1 MSDQNGILPEEAKR
15 EGVLNRHR
23 GFGGLG
29 GLERDR
35 DETWVDFWTGEPGS
49 TRQQRGHRRIC
60 VIARPLDRSARF
72 ADREGMPIG
81 AAQTSARTPPDQ
93 QPPAVMPTVRIPIER
108 SIENIES
115 SVVSSPSTY
124 ALTRRLSRDEYPSSP
139 LMPSTPMASSDNNER
154 QSLLPRSEYGDTPPR
169 ARSHSHNDD
178 GASGVKEPLTKAA
191 VLAMLGSSANL
202 MATSMG
208 TGMLALPIA
217 VYYSGAVTGTVLIIA
232 MAVLSDISLVFLVKA
247 AKESGTKSL
256 QELGRYYY
264 GPQGELI
271 VNVSLVALL
280 LCASLSVLIAIAELL
295 TPIWRHALQTEDYDH
310 WYCREWFVM
319 LLCVAI
325 IYPISIPS
333 NLSPLKWSSSG
344 AVISIFLVFIF
355 MGIRFCQHGVTK
367 DSKIDLFV
375 DSPIATLALPIQGL
389 AYASQFNVV
398 GLYVELEEH
407 KKHINTVIHCSMVFT
422 CIIYACF
429 GLLGYLYFGQATGK
443 YSMILD
449 GFHND
454 KLMLIAGA
462 MISLTNILKMPL
474 IILPFRS
481 TVNLILFNKQDFGLA
496 VSAIETVFLLGAIYV
511 LARLVG
517 DLALGLEL
525 SGPTVGVF
533 VCFILPAML
542 CYKADKEKWSK
553 RLIASY
559 REDHFT
565 RTQITALV
573 VALLGV
579 LMGLASIAG
588 LVFHETGGNK

>member
-1 MSDQNGILPEEAKR
+1 MKALPRAHWYPSGAMKLKLPQDKR
-15 EGVLNRHR
+15 
-23 GFGGLG
+23 
-29 GLERDR
+29 
-35 DETWVDFWTGEPGS
+35 
-49 TRQQRGHRRIC
+49 
-60 VIARPLDRSARF
+60 A
-72 ADREGMPIG
+72 
-81 AAQTSARTPPDQ
+81 
-93 QPPAVMPTVRIPIER
+93 
-108 SIENIES
+108 NIES
-115 SVVSSPSTY
+115 IEASVVDSPSTY
-124 ALTRRLSRDEYPSSP
+124 AISRRRSG
-139 LMPSTPMASSDNNER
+139 ANEVEEALLDTMSESA
-154 QSLLPRSEYGDTPPR
+154 SLLPRPALDTPGRPR
-169 ARSHSHNDD
+169 SRSRTPYDD
-178 GASGVKEPLTKAA
+178 SPTPPITYEAFKAMIGA
-191 VLAMLGSSANL
+191 SANL

-232 MAVLSDISLVFLVKA
+232 MAILSDISLVFLVKA
-247 AKESGTKSL
+247 AKQSNTTNL

-264 GPQGELI
+264 GHQGELI

-280 LCASLSVLIAIAELL
+280 LCASLSVLIAIADLL
-295 TPIWRHALQTEDYDH
+295 TPIWQHALKTENYDH
-310 WYCREWFVM
+310 WYCQYWFVM

-325 IYPISIPS
+325 IYPISIPN

-344 AVISIFLVFIF
+344 AVLSIFLVFIF
-355 MGIRFCQHGVTK
+355 MGIRFCQHGVAK

-398 GLYVELEEH
+398 GLYTELGEH
-407 KKHINTVIHCSMVFT
+407 KRHINTVIHCSMAFT
-422 CIIYACF
+422 CFVYACF

-454 KLMLIAGA
+454 KLMLVAGA

-474 IILPFRS
+474 IILPFRH
-481 TVNLILFNKQDFGLA
+481 TVNLILTGKEEFGLA
-496 VSAIETVFLLGAIYV
+496 ISSLETIILLAVIYV

-542 CYKADKEKWSK
+542 CYKADKEKWRNRGLSTY
-553 RLIASY
+553 LG
-559 REDHFT
+559 EEHFS

-573 VALLGV
+573 VGLLGV
-579 LMGLASIAG
+579 LMGMASVVG
-588 LVFHETGGNK
+588 LVFQQTE